1 MKVKGTIFLLPGMY
15 MRRHWGEMELMH
27 ERVCWLH
34 ASMEK
39 EQQAVVYG
47 AVMSRK
53 KIDAGVFQIDMIASS
68 LQSELKT
75 LRVKM

>member
-1 MKVKGTIFLLPGMY
+1 MKVRGNIFLLSWMY

-39 EQQAVVYG
+39 EQQAVLYG

-53 KIDAGVFQIDMIASS
+53 KIDVGVFQIDMIASS
-68 LQSELKT
+68 PKSEGENVT
-75 LRVKM
+75 